1 MEEINPEFDVEAIV
15 HRISDE
21 FMTLFGMID
30 LCPFL
35 ASERAQYDDAAVLA
49 HLTRCPGSARL
60 PQSYRCGIG
69 LVRPLAVVVALG
81 GSLEVVKLMVRE
93 SPEALE
99 EKLSGKRNVL
109 HYAIAEGAGVDV
121 IRYLISQ
128 HPPLVKEMDT
138 FDAIPLHLAAS
149 YPSSSASVLT
159 HLLHVHPK
167 GARALDYRY
176 LTPLHRAC
184 KSRAS
189 LEKVLALLEIYP
201 DALWLKDGGRNTPL
215 GWAEKVDHSLTDAV
229 PEVAQILEMTEDV
242 LRLGR
247 EEGVGE
253 EARNNLGEHAIRVLD
268 HFRSIRWMGGI
279 RLAFARNCNLASL
292 VDAPMPELLALLGS
306 AEDAIDCCGVNVN
319 EDSKE
324 TEQSARR
331 LRLKSIFS
339 VLVQCPDL
347 VGGAVP
353 EAAAS
358 GEYEVGVI

>member
-1 MEEINPEFDVEAIV
+1 MAEFEEAMARLRQNALNL
-15 HRISDE
+15 HE
-21 FMTLFGMID
+21 FMTLSRMID

-49 HLTRCPGSARL
+49 LLQRCPAAARL

-69 LVRPLAVVVALG
+69 SVRPLPVVVALG

-93 SPEALE
+93 CPEALE

-109 HYAIAEGAGVDV
+109 HYAIAEGARCEV

-128 HPPLVKEMDT
+128 HPPLVAENDS

-149 YPSSSASVLT
+149 YPSSSASVLK
-159 HLLHVHPK
+159 HLLHVYPT

-189 LEKVLALLEIYP
+189 LEKVLALVEIYP

-229 PEVAQILEMTEDV
+229 PEVAHILEMTEDI

-247 EEGVGE
+247 DEGIGE
-253 EARNNLGEHAIRVLD
+253 ESRNNHGERDIRVLD
-268 HFRSIRWMGGI
+268 HFRSTRWMGGI
-279 RLAFARNCNLASL
+279 RLAFATNCNLASL

-306 AEDAIDCCGVNVN
+306 AEDAIDCSGVNVH
-319 EDSKE
+319 EESKE
-324 TEQSARR
+324 AEHSSRR
-331 LRLKSIFS
+331 LRLESIFS

-347 VGGAVP
+347 VGGTR
-353 EAAAS
+353 S
-358 GEYEVGVI
+358 SRQLNKRGI